1 MKKLD
6 KYQLKSKSAS
16 VVINIV
22 KFLFLAGMC
31 YLFVFPILYLIVSAI
46 QDPATAND
54 PSIVWVPKALSLT
67 NFENAISELNYL
79 SAFGLTFFITVFGVL
94 AVLASCSMACYGFA
108 RFNFFEKNI

>member
-6 KYQLKSKSAS
+6 NYQLKNKSTS
-16 VVINIV
+16 FIINIV

-54 PSIVWVPKALSLT
+54 PTIVWVPKNLSFT
-67 NFENAISELNYL
+67 SSPIIAT
-79 SAFGLTFFITVFGVL
+79 AQ
-94 AVLASCSMACYGFA
+94 
-108 RFNFFEKNI
+108 